1 MRVAVASC
9 MKNEG
14 PFVLEWVA
22 YHKAIGFDE
31 VYVVT
36 NDCTDGT
43 DLILQHLHNE
53 GIVHHHNQ
61 TLEPGES
68 PQLKGMKTVMTMPQ
82 MEETD
87 WLLHIDADE
96 FLRVSVG
103 AGQVQDLLEV
113 CGHADNIALM
123 WRPFG
128 DAGHW
133 FWRGGSV
140 LRSFLRCQGRP
151 RTTNAGHKSMFRPSK
166 FTYATDHMPK
176 LPLASGTVSVNS
188 AGTQIKGSA
197 VRFPKRARYRL
208 LPEHLTWDVACI
220 HHYAIRSLDVFLMKN
235 DRGDGMARGHS
246 KYLLNS
252 KFYRRQSGNSM
263 TDTGIL
269 EHVDKVDA
277 LLSEWLKDPELRRLE
292 QNALRAFQDRRDQ
305 FLTPQRI
312 EEFTL

>member
-22 YHKAIGFDE
+22 YHKAIGFDD
-31 VYVVT
+31 VYVIT

-43 DLILQHLHNE
+43 DQILQHLHNK
-53 GIVHHHNQ
+53 GIVYHHDQ

-68 PQLKGMKTVMTMPQ
+68 PQLKGMKTIMARPQ
-82 MEETD
+82 MAETD

-96 FLRVSVG
+96 FLRVSAG
-103 AGQVQDLLEV
+103 SGQVQDLLEV

-128 DAGHW
+128 ASGHS

-166 FTYATDHMPK
+166 FTYAIDHMPK
-176 LPLASGTVSVNS
+176 FPRESEVVIVNS
-188 AGTQIKGSA
+188 AGTQIRGSA
-197 VRFPKRARYRL
+197 VNHPTKARYRMA
-208 LPEHLTWDVACI
+208 PEHLTWKVACI

-246 KYLLNS
+246 KYFLNS
-252 KFYRRQSGNSM
+252 KFYRRHNGNAT
-263 TDTGIL
+263 TDVGIL
-269 EHVDKVDA
+269 ECIDKVDA
-277 LLSEWLKDPELRRLE
+277 LVSEWLMDPELRRLE